1 MTPITTTADDYA
13 KLIKG
18 YKAPNQRESLWE
30 QFLTGTQQQYQSA
43 TQQVQAATSYDISG
57 AYANYKQQQLQL
69 MMNNQLGAGFKE
81 HVGSGLQ
88 QQYETAYDNLKTQ
101 EYSAL
106 AALVEKQAT
115 AINKVDSEIAKKGV
129 FAKKLETAIYDFAA
143 KNKAVLG
150 YDLSNVENIYKSVD
164 EGGLGFYKVDKD
176 EEGNVTYELTD
187 YGKDFYDKI
196 LHSPSTALKFQQYLK
211 DEELLDDYMKDVDFY
226 NSIIGGL
233 EYGDRSYSTSER
245 IKELRDK
252 KLQGS
257 HNIDDFVDSVVDRIH
272 FQKNDSFTL
281 FGNTPNV
288 KEGTKYVGNNVDAL
302 KKYYNALN
310 INPDYAKQD
319 LQKVSNKMRKWFNS
333 YGMSDASLQKKQ
345 FKKYLTEVINSRLD
359 S

>member
-1 MTPITTTADDYA
+1 MITTTADDYLQLG
-13 KLIKG
+13 KEYVL
-18 YKAPNQRESLWE
+18 PNQQKSLWE
-30 QFLTGTQQQYQSA
+30 QFLTGTQQQYQGLA
-43 TQQVQAATSYDISG
+43 QQTQAASSYDISS

-81 HVGSGLQ
+81 QLNSELTN
-88 QQYETAYDNLKTQ
+88 QYQTEYSQLKTQ

-106 AALVEKQAT
+106 ASLAKQQAT
-115 AINKVDSEIAKKGV
+115 AINKAESEIAKKGA
-129 FAKKLETAIYDFAA
+129 FAKNLEVAIYDFAA
-143 KNKAVLG
+143 ENKDVLG
-150 YDLSNVENIYKSVD
+150 YDLSNTENIYKSVD

-196 LHSPSTALKFQQYLK
+196 LHSPSIALKFQQYLK

-233 EYGDRSYSTSER
+233 EYGDRSYSTDER
-245 IKELRDK
+245 IKGLREE

-257 HNIDDFVDSVVDRIH
+257 HNIDNFVNSVADRIN

-288 KEGTKYVGNNVDAL
+288 KEGTKYVSNNVDDL
-302 KKYYNALN
+302 KKYYSALN
-310 INPDYAKQD
+310 INPDYAEQD
-319 LQKVSNKMRKWFNS
+319 LRKVSNKMRKWFKS
-333 YGMSDASLQKKQ
+333 YGMSDAPLQKKQ
-345 FKKYLTEVINSRLD
+345 FKKYLTEVINSRLNN
-359 S
+359 